1 MHRFSRLSLV
11 AALVCALTLFACA
24 PDEGST
30 EPGSEPG
37 PAAGKSKSTE
47 APRLGKTDSA
57 LSIVEAGRFEGE
69 TGRVSGIVEGSVV
82 QAYRFNAWG
91 DTTIRVTL
99 SSPGIQLDPYLAVDG
114 PIPGVVGQ
122 VVAFND
128 DGPGD
133 TLDSVLEV
141 TLEEAGAYR
150 LLVGSYEAFHEQ
162 VSATTGGFD
171 LAFTCMQNCQMQQ
184 ITLAQLLTGLKAEI
198 GEEGVRQLISS
209 GVASL
214 FPDPTSA
221 AAVAAQV
228 EAVLA
233 SPGAVE
239 EFPVL
244 PMSLLS
250 AVQGL
255 FEAPDTAVP
264 PPGPVHFDVAEILTE
279 GCSARRAELKQVHP
293 SVPGLM
299 TGSVADYS
307 LDDCGLQRAQAFADV
322 LNNLALEN
330 GSSVTHMG
338 KSYSTIEEVIRALIA
353 AGHKIVVS
361 NDRFFADFM
370 GLSYKGKAVIASAWL
385 DTGIPL
391 PAGGTLALPSPHTH
405 HTFVVSGPLVNA
417 KIMYYMGVSGG
428 VSFRAVAN
436 VRSPFTGLR
445 TSYTVSSDKQ
455 AEDVVRVFTLAG
467 KLRRRWAD
475 EARSRQLPAEGYG
488 ILGVCNDSTALLEY
502 ALKGTVTIFPLAHPP
517 LDGDP
522 ADEIDQLLGALP
534 SDALGFQPQE
544 AIARIEATLPFENLD
559 ALPFPGFAAKL
570 RSLLTAG
577 Q

>member
-1 MHRFSRLSLV
+1 L
-11 AALVCALTLFACA
+11 ACA
-24 PDEGST
+24 PEESTT
-30 EPGSEPG
+30 EPASG
-37 PAAGKSKSTE
+37 PEAGKTKSTE

-57 LSIVEAGRFEGE
+57 LSIVESGRFERE
-69 TGRVSGIVEGSVV
+69 TGQISGRVEGSVV

-99 SSPGIQLDPYLAVDG
+99 SSPGVEIDPYLAVDG
-114 PIPGVVGQ
+114 PIPGGTGQ

-141 TLEEAGAYR
+141 TLTEPGAYR

-162 VSATTGGFD
+162 VTTTSGAFELG
-171 LAFTCMQNCQMQQ
+171 FTCMQGCQMQQ
-184 ITLAQLLTGLKAEI
+184 ITLAQLLTGLKAEL
-198 GEEGVRQLISS
+198 GDEAVRQLIS
-209 GVASL
+209 GGIASL
-214 FPDPTSA
+214 FPDPTAA
-221 AAVAAQV
+221 AAVAAQL

-239 EFPVL
+239 AFPVL
-244 PMSLLS
+244 PMNLLS
-250 AVQGL
+250 AVQGI

-264 PPGPVHFDVAEILTE
+264 QPAAVHFDVAQILTE
-279 GCSARRAELKQVHP
+279 GCTARRAELEQVHP
-293 SVPGLM
+293 AVPGLM
-299 TGSVADYS
+299 TGSIADYS
-307 LDDCGLQRAQAFADV
+307 LDDCSLQRAQAFADV

-330 GSSVTHMG
+330 GSSVTHEG
-338 KSYSTIEEVIRALIA
+338 KTYSTIDEVIRALIA

-391 PAGGTLALPSPHTH
+391 PGGGTLALPSPHTH

-445 TSYTVSSDKQ
+445 SSYTIDSDKQ
-455 AEDVVRVFTLAG
+455 AEEVVRLFTLAG

-475 EARSRQLPAEGYG
+475 EARNRQLPAEGYG

-517 LDGDP
+517 FEGTP
-522 ADEIDQLLGALP
+522 ADELDTLLNALP
-534 SDALGFQPQE
+534 SDALGFEPEE
-544 AIARIEATLPFENLD
+544 ALTRIEATLPFDDLD
-559 ALPFPGFAAKL
+559 ALPYPGFAAQL
-570 RSLLTAG
+570 RSLLKTG
-577 Q
+577 L